1 MTGMTGATGALLPAV
16 GGAMVVAGL
25 IGIVV
30 GFRRVPPAGDGQ
42 AEPSRTGVL
51 GRPGGLVHRAA
62 DSVRSMSRTMRVAL
76 LAGFGVGVVV
86 AVLTGWLIAIVI
98 LPAAVVGLPVLLST
112 PPSSARIDR
121 LEAMEE
127 WARSLSSGLTAG
139 RGLDQALMKSLR
151 TAPEAIRPEVA
162 RLVARLNA
170 SWTTERALRAFAE
183 DLDDATGDLL
193 VANLILGARRRGTGL
208 TAVLDGLAESV
219 AADVRARRQIDADQA
234 KPRTTARYVTIFTVG
249 FLGVLALTG
258 EYIEPYGT
266 ALGQVVLAVLLT
278 AYVATLVWMRSMATA
293 KPLPRFLNQP
303 PARTSRE
310 DHRKPQHQRRQHRHH
325 HDQYEGHTAGPE
337 SAARL
342 SGPPAVPG
350 VPARRGVPGMYGPGA
365 GNRVAG
371 SNGRLV
377 TR

>member
-1 MTGMTGATGALLPAV
+1 MTGATGALLPAL
-16 GGAMVVAGL
+16 GGAMIVAGL

-30 GFRRVPPAGDGQ
+30 GFRNVPPAPPG
-42 AEPSRTGVL
+42 PSRKGSL
-51 GRPGGLVHRAA
+51 GRPGGLVDRF
-62 DSVRSMSRTMRVAL
+62 RSMSRTMRLAM
-76 LAGFGVGVVV
+76 LAGFGVGVIV
-86 AVLTGWLIAIVI
+86 ALLTGWLIAIVV

-139 RGLDQALMKSLR
+139 RGLDQALIKSLR
-151 TAPEAIRPEVA
+151 TAPEAIRPEIA

-266 ALGQVVLAVLLT
+266 PLGQVVLAVLLT
-278 AYVATLVWMRSMATA
+278 AYVATLIWLRTMATA
-293 KPLPRFLNQP
+293 KPLPRFLSQ
-303 PARTSRE
+303 TSRE
-310 DHRKPQHQRRQHRHH
+310 NRRKRATKTSTSTNLTRGPDSAHPQQ
-325 HDQYEGHTAGPE
+325 P
-337 SAARL
+337 
-342 SGPPAVPG
+342 GPPAFVEYSPG
-350 VPARRGVPGMYGPGA
+350 ND
-365 GNRVAG
+365 NRVAG
-371 SNGRLV
+371 SNGQAV

>member
-1 MTGMTGATGALLPAV
+1 MTGATGALLPAL
-16 GGAMVVAGL
+16 GGAMIVAGL
-25 IGIVV
+25 IGIVA
-30 GFRRVPPAGDGQ
+30 GFRKVPPAPAG
-42 AEPSRTGVL
+42 PSRKGSL
-51 GRPGGLVHRAA
+51 GRPGGLVDRF
-62 DSVRSMSRTMRVAL
+62 RSMSRTMRLAM

-86 AVLTGWLIAIVI
+86 ALLTGWLIAIVV

-139 RGLDQALMKSLR
+139 RGLDQALIKSLR

-266 ALGQVVLAVLLT
+266 PLGQVVLAVLLT
-278 AYVATLVWMRSMATA
+278 AYVATLIWMRSMATA
-293 KPLPRFLNQP
+293 KPLPRFLSQ
-303 PARTSRE
+303 TSRE
-310 DHRKPQHQRRQHRHH
+310 NRRKRATKTNTNVTRGPRPDSAAQHQ
-325 HDQYEGHTAGPE
+325 P
-337 SAARL
+337 
-342 SGPPAVPG
+342 GPPVFAEYN
-350 VPARRGVPGMYGPGA
+350 PAA
-365 GNRVAG
+365 DSRVAG
-371 SNGRLV
+371 SNGQAV

>member
-1 MTGMTGATGALLPAV
+1 MTGATGALLPAL

-25 IGIVV
+25 IGIVI
-30 GFRRVPPAGDGQ
+30 GSRKVPPGPPGPARAGRL
-42 AEPSRTGVL
+42 A
-51 GRPGGLVHRAA
+51 RPGGLIDR
-62 DSVRSMSRTMRVAL
+62 VRSTSRAMR
-76 LAGFGVGVVV
+76 LAMLGGFLVGVVV
-86 AVLTGWLIAIVI
+86 AVLTGWLIAVFA

-139 RGLDQALMKSLR
+139 RGLDQALIKSLR
-151 TAPEAIRPEVA
+151 TAPESIRPEVA

-266 ALGQVVLAVLLT
+266 PVGQVVLAVLLS

-293 KPLPRFLNQP
+293 KPLPRFLGRASAENRRKQP
-303 PARTSRE
+303 T
-310 DHRKPQHQRRQHRHH
+310 KPVTKR
-325 HDQYEGHTAGPE
+325 A
-337 SAARL
+337 SAAAKAKPTTA
-342 SGPPAVPG
+342 SVPG
-350 VPARRGVPGMYGPGA
+350 SPVHAEHGPVAASGTGQSGGGSNARR
-365 GNRVAG
+365 
-371 SNGRLV
+371 V
-377 TR
+377 T